1 MAHDGSTVEG
11 WFYYLAV
18 KDYAAAPRK
27 KPDGGNQDATRV
39 PIDRSFKSPF
49 VGQSVDSVAEW
60 LKEAPKDVNLERK
73 FFAVLD
79 KKAEASDPSVALCRI
94 GDKDGKGDEVKCILW
109 NARESS
115 LILSG
120 FEYGDFDEILKGQ
133 GEYKPEI

>member
-11 WFYYLAV
+11 WLYYLAV

-27 KPDGGNQDATRV
+27 KPEGGNLDATRV
-39 PIDRSFKSPF
+39 PIDKSFNSPF
-49 VGQSVDSVAEW
+49 VDQSVDGLAEW

-79 KKAEASDPSVALCRI
+79 KKAEGSDPSVALCRI
-94 GDKDGKGDEVKCILW
+94 GDDNGKGDEVKCILW
-109 NARESS
+109 NVKESS
-115 LILSG
+115 LILTGIES
-120 FEYGDFDEILKGQ
+120 GDFDEILKGQ